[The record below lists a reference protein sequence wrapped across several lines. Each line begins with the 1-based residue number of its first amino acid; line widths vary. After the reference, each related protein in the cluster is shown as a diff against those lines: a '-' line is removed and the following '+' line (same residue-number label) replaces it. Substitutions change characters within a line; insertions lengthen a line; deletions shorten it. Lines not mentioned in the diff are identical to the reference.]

1 MQKRG
6 FHPTFLLFEPASLRK
21 ILPTRHAVLLRGRL
35 RKTRGRLRKTRG
47 RLRKTRGRL
56 GKIRGRLRK
65 IRGRERKI

>member
-6 FHPTFLLFEPASLRK
+6 FHPTFLLFESASLRK
-21 ILPTRHAVLLRGRL
+21 DLPTRRAVLL
-35 RKTRGRLRKTRG
+35 RG